1 MEFQDAQIY
10 TESSFALKISL
21 VSAGADK
28 RILQSSKR
36 LHPNLLYMTRF
47 DGNKRNR
54 EAEAATPMWRI
65 DLEITNGEVYWW
77 TESESQ
83 PLYKQKICELKMNEE
98 TNTRSILDLK
108 GIS

>member
-1 MEFQDAQIY
+1 MI
-10 TESSFALKISL
+10 
-21 VSAGADK
+21 
-28 RILQSSKR
+28 
-36 LHPNLLYMTRF
+36 RF

-65 DLEITNGEVYWW
+65 DLEVTNGEVFWW

-83 PLYKQKICELKMNEE
+83 PLYKQKICQLKMNEE

-108 GIS
+108 GEQLNEVFKVLANYFQICTLL